1 MDTGLPR
8 KKRSMH
14 ERHNNN
20 FAEKWFLPFVT
31 VIVTSIFYFTGWVYI
46 SHWYS
51 YYGIDATQISI
62 PLQLVLL
69 HGFPGILFL
78 VICGLTA
85 SLGMVVIKNY
95 LSHPLVIDDLPSIV
109 ILAYLLGSVL
119 IFAVIFTTE
128 SIITI
133 PAEVWFSSAGLLLL
147 LLVYFFSSQLKNF
160 VELFSLIT
168 LSKTLAQGDTV
179 SVARIILSVRRIYSV
194 LVQRGPKAA
203 VKLSLDLLLG
213 EDTPATRELDKDILN
228 AREYS
233 HTESQKIKNIFKGSW
248 QLWIVSILVFYFLV
262 SVSSSALLGEW
273 DAARGGRLM
282 VGNWHISEISLYSTT
297 SIPSLE
303 KMERSFG
310 SDFVYKPLGLLS
322 SDDKSYFLVDWK
334 TTKYYE
340 QKPHVYIIPRSDDLT
355 LNFIVLP
362 FGYST
367 PTPVPTKTNIPTV
380 TPTISFT
387 STPTP

>member
-160 VELFSLIT
+160 V
-168 LSKTLAQGDTV
+168 
-179 SVARIILSVRRIYSV
+179 
-194 LVQRGPKAA
+194 
-203 VKLSLDLLLG
+203 
-213 EDTPATRELDKDILN
+213 
-228 AREYS
+228 
-233 HTESQKIKNIFKGSW
+233 
-248 QLWIVSILVFYFLV
+248 
-262 SVSSSALLGEW
+262 
-273 DAARGGRLM
+273 
-282 VGNWHISEISLYSTT
+282 
-297 SIPSLE
+297 
-303 KMERSFG
+303 
-310 SDFVYKPLGLLS
+310 
-322 SDDKSYFLVDWK
+322 
-334 TTKYYE
+334 
-340 QKPHVYIIPRSDDLT
+340 
-355 LNFIVLP
+355 
-362 FGYST
+362 
-367 PTPVPTKTNIPTV
+367 
-380 TPTISFT
+380 
-387 STPTP
+387 